1 MGRIKNTINP
11 FLNKFSTFEKCAKIL
26 QCRKAQFK
34 LSSHLTLFHF
44 GLKPKE
50 RRKEG
55 RSEVITI
62 YPRAKQAPDLTRKL
76 DSKRKKAF
84 GLVKLNHQG

>member
-1 MGRIKNTINP
+1 MGRTKNTLNI

-26 QCRKAQFK
+26 QCRKIQFK
-34 LSSHLTLFHF
+34 FSSHLRLFHF
-44 GLKPKE
+44 GSKPKE

-55 RSEVITI
+55 KSEVIAI
-62 YPRAKQAPDLTRKL
+62 YPRAKRAPHLTRKL